1 MASSQKIATNRRN
14 AQCSTGPRT
23 ANGKGR
29 ARLNAFR
36 HGLAAQLLATGAVD
50 RDVERLASAI
60 AGPNPDSCRLHFAS
74 IAAEAEFELRRVRAR
89 RRSLLALATSAGST
103 SPEPEREMLNPATAC
118 LNLPRLDRYE
128 QCALSRP
135 QPCASTPIGS
145 VRLNAARSPGQRSV

>member
-1 MASSQKIATNRRN
+1 MIANVIAMASSQKIAANRRN

-36 HGLAAQLLATGAVD
+36 HGLAAHLLATGAVD
-50 RDVERLASAI
+50 PDVERLASAI

-74 IAAEAEFELRRVRAR
+74 IAAETEFELRQVRAR
-89 RRSLLALATSAGST
+89 RRSLLALTTSAG
-103 SPEPEREMLNPATAC
+103 EMLNPATAC

-128 QCALSRP
+128 QRALSRRNR
-135 QPCASTPIGS
+135 AL
-145 VRLNAARSPGQRSV
+145 RLL